1 MTVAERRHL
10 VLTGFMGTGKSEV
23 GAAVARELGRPFLD
37 MDTVIEERAGCTI
50 PQIFEQRGEEA
61 FRRIETDLCRQLAK
75 SSGQVI
81 ATGGGALID
90 PDNRAIMMANATVI
104 CLDAHAER
112 ILERIGNDPGRPM
125 LWGDSREERLASL
138 LDARR
143 PAYGQ
148 IPWHIETSSLSIQQ
162 VVERVIRLYR
172 SGPTA
177 ISVKTPTGR
186 YPILQRPGA
195 IKDLG
200 SQLRALGIFGKVAVV
215 SDENVWPHYG
225 QSVLDSLEEC
235 GFAAAHMVLPAGEQH
250 KNLATIERLYDHFI
264 ASELDRSG
272 VVVAVGGGV
281 ITDMVGFAAS
291 TYMRGVPLVP
301 VPTTL
306 LSMVDASVGGKVAV
320 DHPRGKN
327 LIGAFVTPLC
337 VLIDPH
343 TLHTLP
349 EVEHRSGL
357 AEIIKA
363 GIIADP
369 ELFASLEPDAPP
381 QTMRC
386 LIARALDVKVAVVE
400 QDPYE
405 HGRRAVLN
413 LGHTFAHAFEVL
425 ANYALHHGLAVSVGM
440 VAATYL
446 AEDLGICTEETRGR
460 IIATLQHH
468 RLPTSHPGPTPE
480 AVYAAMSTDK
490 KRRGQSLRF
499 ILPRAIGDV
508 VIERDIPRE
517 AVLRALERTT

>member
-386 LIARALDVKVAVVE
+386 LIARALDV
-400 QDPYE
+400 
-405 HGRRAVLN
+405 
-413 LGHTFAHAFEVL
+413 
-425 ANYALHHGLAVSVGM
+425 
-440 VAATYL
+440 
-446 AEDLGICTEETRGR
+446 
-460 IIATLQHH
+460 
-468 RLPTSHPGPTPE
+468 
-480 AVYAAMSTDK
+480 
-490 KRRGQSLRF
+490 
-499 ILPRAIGDV
+499 
-508 VIERDIPRE
+508 
-517 AVLRALERTT
+517 